1 MKINM
6 QKLLGSVFILCCF
19 ICSCN
24 NSGKKSRHINQ
35 QEIVVDKSITKKT
48 SFNNLFIDSNAIND
62 FLNKHPEYQKFK
74 EQYSDFYKLRNYQ
87 CAWFDSSGMAEQAF
101 NFMNLLANAV
111 DTYNDSS
118 LYNKKLSNEV
128 DEFKTDTTDK
138 AIRVTPDI
146 SETELKLTG
155 QFFLYASKIYKGT
168 DINIEELGWFIP
180 RKKLDLTV
188 LLDSLISNKS
198 EIKNSDIPLSSAYK
212 KLLDYLPVYRKI
224 AQMQWD
230 SIAYP
235 VNALHKGNTSP
246 AIPVIKQRLFAL
258 GDLSEQDTS
267 DVFDSALVTA
277 AKNFQMRMGFKPDG
291 VIGKSFIKELNVS
304 PSKRLEQIMV
314 NLERLRWMPSI
325 NDSTNSIIV
334 NIPEYKMYVY
344 DSGKLQFTMDVVV
357 GSAATGTVI
366 FTGNLKYIVFSPY
379 WNIPSSII
387 KKEILP
393 GIEKNKNYLED
404 HHMEIYGSGAGG
416 VPEIRQLPGDDNALG
431 HVKFL
436 FPNNFDIYFHDT
448 NNHGAFNSSNRNLSH
463 GCIRLSQPKELAMY
477 LLRDD
482 TTHFSSEKV
491 DSLMNLDKEKWVT
504 IKSPVPVMISYYTAF
519 VDGRGKINFRND
531 IYKHDSAMAAKLF
544 TTDSN
549 LMAQK

>member
-1 MKINM
+1 MKTGM
-6 QKLLGSVFILCCF
+6 KKLLSGVFILCCI

-24 NSGKKSRHINQ
+24 NSGKKSRHENQ
-35 QEIVVDKSITKKT
+35 KEIVVDKSITKKT
-48 SFNNLFIDSNAIND
+48 SFNNLFIDSNAINN
-62 FLNKHPEYQKFK
+62 FLDKHPDYQKFK

-87 CAWFDSSGMAEQAF
+87 CAWFDSSGMAEQAY

-128 DEFKTDTTDK
+128 DEFKTDTSDK

-224 AQMQWD
+224 AQTPWD

-235 VNALHKGNTSP
+235 AKALHAGNTSL
-246 AIPVIKQRLFAL
+246 AIPVIKQRLLAL
-258 GDLSEQDTS
+258 GDLSDQDTS
-267 DVFDSALVTA
+267 DVFDSALVIA

-344 DSGKLQFTMDVVV
+344 DSGRLQFNMDVVV

-393 GIEKNKNYLED
+393 GIERNSNYLAE
-404 HHMEIYGSGAGG
+404 HHMETYGAPVGG

-463 GCIRLSQPKELAMY
+463 GCIRLSDPKKLAMY

-491 DSLMNLDKEKWVT
+491 DSLMNLDKEKWIT
-504 IKSPVPVMISYYTAF
+504 LKNTVPVMISYYTAF
-519 VDGRGKINFRND
+519 VDGSGKLNFRND

-544 TTDSN
+544 TTDNN

>member
-1 MKINM
+1 MKTGIK
-6 QKLLGSVFILCCF
+6 KLLSSVFILSCL
-19 ICSCN
+19 IYSCN
-24 NSGKKSRHINQ
+24 NSSNNSRHINRE
-35 QEIVVDKSITKKT
+35 EIVVDKSITKKT
-48 SFNNLFIDSNAIND
+48 SFNNLFIDSNAINN
-62 FLNKHPEYQKFK
+62 FLSKHSEYQKFK
-74 EQYSDFYKLRNYQ
+74 QQYSDFYKLRNYQ
-87 CAWFDSSGMAEQAF
+87 CAWFDSSGMGEQAF
-101 NFMNLLANAV
+101 NFMNLLASSV

-128 DEFKTDTTDK
+128 DAFKTDTTDTTIK
-138 AIRVTPDI
+138 VTPGI

-155 QFFLYASKIYKGT
+155 QFFLYASKIYGGT

-188 LLDSLISNKS
+188 LLDSLIENKS
-198 EIKNSDIPLSSAYK
+198 DIKNSELQLSEGYK
-212 KLLDYLPVYRKI
+212 KLLDYLPLYRKI
-224 AQMQWD
+224 DLSVNWD

-235 VNALHKGNTSP
+235 DQAFHKGVSSHN
-246 AIPVIKQRLFAL
+246 IKTIKERLYAL
-258 GDLSEQDTS
+258 GDLSENDSTTVYDT
-267 DVFDSALVTA
+267 ALLHA
-277 AKNFQMRMGFKPDG
+277 AKKFQVRMGLSADG
-291 VIGKSFIKELNVS
+291 VIGKTFIKQLNVT
-304 PSKRLEQIMV
+304 PSKRIEQILV
-314 NLERLRWMPSI
+314 NLERLRWMPAT
-325 NDSTNSIIV
+325 NDSNAIFV

-344 DSGKLQFTMDVVV
+344 DSARLQFAMDVVV
-357 GSAATGTVI
+357 GSSATGTVI

-379 WNIPSSII
+379 WNIPPSII

-393 GIEKNKNYLED
+393 GIERNKNYLAD
-404 HHMEIYGSGAGG
+404 HHMEIYGAPVGG
-416 VPEIRQLPGDDNALG
+416 VPEIRQLPGADNALG

-463 GCIRLSQPKELAMY
+463 GCIRLSDPKKLAMY

-491 DSLMNLDKEKWVT
+491 DSLMNLPKEKWIT
-504 IKSPVPVMISYYTAF
+504 LKKSVPVMISYYTAF
-519 VDGRGKINFRND
+519 VDSVGKLNFRND

-544 TTDSN
+544 MPNNN